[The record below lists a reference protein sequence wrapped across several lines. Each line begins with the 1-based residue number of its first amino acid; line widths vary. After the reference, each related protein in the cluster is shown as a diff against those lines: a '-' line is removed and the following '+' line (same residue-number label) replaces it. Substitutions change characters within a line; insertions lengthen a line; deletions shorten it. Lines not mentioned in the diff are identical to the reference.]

1 MTNKELNEK
10 WQLISTPRGGGLYA
24 RQVISATCK
33 PDLMIGVTKN
43 GDRCVLLKLKSRL
56 KFEFKEEEKE
66 NLKTY
71 HNNLGT
77 DNDLVLE
84 LKDSFFENLFTDLV
98 ISLYQSI
105 KGVTDEDEAT
115 ILFITNI
122 RYWSDFLKSK
132 RGQYMSEESVQ
143 GLYGELVYLEYLIH
157 NSTEPI
163 NHLLSSWR
171 GPYDTNHDFHFTDKN
186 VEVKTKRKNSNIINI
201 ASEHQLEAEV
211 GKELE
216 LAVISVVSV
225 KKDGDTL
232 KQILNRI
239 REKTLNL
246 GGLVSI
252 ISDALSEKKL
262 DFINVEEY
270 ESYQFIVETIDVYDC
285 DHPGFPK
292 LMNSQ
297 LNHAI
302 HEVTYKLV
310 LSEID
315 KSLEIELIQFNEAR

>member
-1 MTNKELNEK
+1 MTSKELNNK
-10 WQLISTPRGGGLYA
+10 WKLISTPKGGGLYA
-24 RQVISATCK
+24 RQVISSSCK
-33 PDLMIGVTKN
+33 PDLMIGVTSN

-71 HNNLGT
+71 YNNLGT

-84 LKDSFFENLFTDLV
+84 LKDTFFENLFTDLV
-98 ISLYQSI
+98 MSLYQSI
-105 KGVTDEDEAT
+105 KDITEEDEST
-115 ILFITNI
+115 LFFINTV
-122 RYWSDFLKSK
+122 RYWSDFLKAK
-132 RGQYMSEESVQ
+132 RGQYMSEEAIQ
-143 GLYGELVYLEYLIH
+143 GLYGELVYLEYLLD
-157 NSTEPI
+157 NSTEPV

-171 GPYDTNHDFHFTDKN
+171 GPYDANHDFHFSDKN

-225 KKDGDTL
+225 KKNGDTL
-232 KQILNRI
+232 KQILDRI
-239 REKTLNL
+239 REKTLNA
-246 GGLVSI
+246 GGLISI

-262 DFINVEEY
+262 DFINVDEY
-270 ESYQFIVETIDVYDC
+270 ESYQFKAESIDVYDC
-285 DHPGFPK
+285 DHIGFPK
-292 LMNSQ
+292 LMDSQ
-297 LNHAI
+297 LNEAI
-302 HEVTYKLV
+302 HGVTYKLA

-315 KSLEIELIQFNEAR
+315 KSLITNLIQFNENR